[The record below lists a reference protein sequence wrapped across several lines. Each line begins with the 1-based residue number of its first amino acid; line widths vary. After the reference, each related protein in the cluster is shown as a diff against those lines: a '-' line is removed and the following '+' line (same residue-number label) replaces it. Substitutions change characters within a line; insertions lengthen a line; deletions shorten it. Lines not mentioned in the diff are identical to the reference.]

1 MRKPDPSPE
10 LPAAG
15 EGKRGPQGHIAYL
28 LRQAAAAQRLR
39 MERALADLDVTPAQ
53 FVILTLLKA
62 YPGISNAD
70 LARLAMLTPQ
80 TVSVIIQT
88 IEKRGLLA
96 RLPHAVHGRI
106 LHLIISEAG
115 GELLARCRERVE
127 ALEAAMVAGLTPAQ
141 ERTVREWLVR
151 VAVEEDGGR

>member
-1 MRKPDPSPE
+1 MRKPVSSPQ
-10 LPAAG
+10 LPGPG
-15 EGKRGPQGHIAYL
+15 EGRRGPEGHIAYL

-80 TVSVIIQT
+80 TVSVIVVN
-88 IEKRGLLA
+88 IEKRGLVG

-106 LHLIISEAG
+106 LHLVISEAG
-115 GELLARCRERVE
+115 QALLATCRERVD

-141 ERTVREWLVR
+141 ERLVRHWLVG
-151 VAVEEDGGR
+151 VAAEAEA

>member
-1 MRKPDPSPE
+1 MRKPAPSPQ
-10 LPAAG
+10 LPLAG
-15 EGKRGPQGHIAYL
+15 EGKRGPDGHIAYL
-28 LRQAAAAQRLR
+28 LRQAAGAQRLR
-39 MERALADLDVTPAQ
+39 MERALADLDATPAQ

-88 IEKRGLLA
+88 LEKHGLLI

-106 LHLIISEAG
+106 LHLVISEAG
-115 GELLARCRERVE
+115 AALLARCRERVA
-127 ALEAAMVAGLTPAQ
+127 ALEAAMVAGLTPTQ

-151 VAVEEDGGR
+151 QALEEG